1 MLVYFVILFCV
12 TSKQHSLFN
21 QSVAY
26 VGHLTNMF
34 WEEIL
39 CFGFQN
45 IQCVIKLGLCVY
57 RIIYFVFF
65 YKHAFWFFAFSFSF
79 MCDKF
84 NYVLFFLL
92 YHKLNFLVY
101 LIYSKYLIIIQ
112 KAHVY
117 SGNMDCSLL
126 LLDIEV
132 CYSITNP
139 VDSKF

>member
-1 MLVYFVILFCV
+1 MLWFPKHSVCDKTWLVCLPHYLFC
-12 TSKQHSLFN
+12 
-21 QSVAY
+21 
-26 VGHLTNMF
+26 
-34 WEEIL
+34 
-39 CFGFQN
+39 
-45 IQCVIKLGLCVY
+45 
-57 RIIYFVFF
+57 FF

-132 CYSITNP
+132 CYSVTNP